1 MARVTPQAYAD
12 KLIRRGQAAA
22 QDYTA
27 GIQSVTVSPTA
38 EAAKKLD
45 KAAMNYQDAVSS
57 GRMARRLNAV
67 TLESWKKS
75 ATEKGSQRYG
85 PGLAAARDKMVAFA
99 TDFLPFQDSIV
110 AKAKTMPDYSLPDQI
125 AKAVFVMTETAKYRD
140 RR

>member
-1 MARVTPQAYAD
+1 MARVTPQAYAE

-27 GIQSVTVSPTA
+27 GVNAVTVSPTA

-45 KAAMNYQDAVSS
+45 KAAMNFAEAISS
-57 GRMARRLNAV
+57 GRMARRLQSV
-67 TLESWKKS
+67 TLEQWKK
-75 ATEKGSQRYG
+75 AAAEKGSMRYG
-85 PGLAAARDKMVAFA
+85 PGLAASKDKMIAFA

-110 AKAKTMPDYSLPDQI
+110 AKAKAMPDFSLQDQI

>member
-1 MARVTPQAYAD
+1 MARVNPTQYAE

-27 GIQSVTVSPTA
+27 GINAVTVSPTA

-45 KAAMNYQDAVSS
+45 KAAANYQAVVTS
-57 GRMARRLNAV
+57 GLMARRLNAV

-75 ATEKGSQRYG
+75 AAEKGSSRYG
-85 PGLAAARDKMVAFA
+85 PGLAAAKDKMIAFA

-110 AKAKTMPDYSLPDQI
+110 AKAKAMPDYSLQDQI

>member
-1 MARVTPQAYAD
+1 MARVTPLAYAD

-27 GIQSVTVSPTA
+27 GINAVTVSPTA

-45 KAAMNYQDAVSS
+45 KAAMNFAEAVSS
-57 GRMARRLNAV
+57 GRMARRLQSV
-67 TLESWKKS
+67 TLEQWKK
-75 ATEKGSQRYG
+75 AAAEKGSMRYG
-85 PGLAAARDKMVAFA
+85 PGLAASKDKMIAFA

-110 AKAKTMPDYSLPDQI
+110 AKAKAMPDFSLQDQI

>member
-1 MARVTPQAYAD
+1 MARVTPAQYAE

-22 QDYTA
+22 QDYSA
-27 GIQSVTVSPTA
+27 GISGVSSSPMA

-45 KAAMNYQDAVSS
+45 KAGANYQAAISS
-57 GRMARRLNAV
+57 GLMARRLNAV

-75 ATEKGSQRYG
+75 ALEKGASRYG
-85 PGLAAARDKMVAFA
+85 PGWAASKDTMVAFA

-110 AKAKTMPDYSLPDQI
+110 QKAKAMPDYSLADQI
-125 AKAVFVMTETAKYRD
+125 NKAVFVMTETAKYRE